1 MRIDAYNQINQV
13 YGVGKSKKSGKTG
26 YAENVSTRDQVSF
39 SSIGRDMQIA
49 KAALA
54 KVPDVRQEKVD
65 ALKASIQDG
74 TDQVS
79 NKSFAEK
86 LMSAYAERTI

>member
-1 MRIDAYNQINQV
+1 
-13 YGVGKSKKSGKTG
+13 
-26 YAENVSTRDQVSF
+26 
-39 SSIGRDMQIA
+39 MQIA

-74 TDQVS
+74 TYQVS